1 MGDITKVFSEI
12 GSIYVNDEAKIK
24 NKAFEYKSITTYLFD
39 IDSRDI
45 EVNLNLSK
53 DDLIICRFGVGANSG
68 NLFPNNIF
76 KPNDIKKDSKKFIKS
91 ILTAIKNLLSKF
103 NNEEIKKDERLL
115 ILQNI
120 DENYFSDKIDEIS
133 NLEENKSKDKSAT
146 CFSLAYQNRPISAY
160 YKQVFLDHI
169 SSGGEVKENGYD
181 ILTNKFGIGADANLA
196 FCSSN
201 ELPDK
206 MKWIKSRL
214 LPLNSDSAKLIKM
227 GYEVMDKNLSYN
239 FYGLKM
245 ALIPTTLSK
254 DDDFLKDALE
264 ILKKVQIESSSEIK
278 KEKNISEIANA
289 EVYIHRGL
297 ELSAFSQKNLPILNT
312 ILFYEKS
319 NSAVNLYL
327 IIDDVLPS
335 FITHVSRQMDKV
347 RVKAFKN
354 KDDDNKDN
362 FIYLQRLFEDRL
374 EIMSILLSRV
384 KLDND
389 VIFDK
394 FAQLIYY
401 GSTNK
406 SYAYLVSWDKYFNG
420 YYVERSIDAIK
431 RYMELFN
438 TIKTT
443 KEEIILQKEIKLEEK
458 MDKKQ
463 KIDYLFES
471 TEFLKENNTLK
482 SAYLLGMLSANL
494 INWQLAINNNGSSS
508 YAKWLNNCGRI
519 SKENLDKIYQKAEE
533 TIRKLCSLTG
543 QANPIFTITYIN
555 DKLMP
560 FLADSLADKSIVKS
574 SYIALAFAMGGSDFN
589 KYIKTKKEGEENA

>member
-39 IDSRDI
+39 IESKNI
-45 EVNLNLSK
+45 EPNLNLSK

-335 FITHVSRQMDKV
+335 FITHVSEQMNV
-347 RVKAFKN
+347 SRVKAFRD
-354 KDDDNKDN
+354 KDSGNKDN

-374 EIMSILLSRV
+374 EIMSILLARV

-463 KIDYLFES
+463 KIDYIFES

-519 SKENLDKIYQKAEE
+519 SKENLDKIYQKSEE

-543 QANPIFTITYIN
+543 QANPISTITYIN

>member
-1 MGDITKVFSEI
+1 MQR
-12 GSIYVNDEAKIK
+12 SIY
-24 NKAFEYKSITTYLFD
+24 
-39 IDSRDI
+39 I
-45 EVNLNLSK
+45 EV
-53 DDLIICRFGVGANSG
+53 
-68 NLFPNNIF
+68 
-76 KPNDIKKDSKKFIKS
+76 
-91 ILTAIKNLLSKF
+91 
-103 NNEEIKKDERLL
+103 
-115 ILQNI
+115 
-120 DENYFSDKIDEIS
+120 
-133 NLEENKSKDKSAT
+133 
-146 CFSLAYQNRPISAY
+146 
-160 YKQVFLDHI
+160 
-169 SSGGEVKENGYD
+169 
-181 ILTNKFGIGADANLA
+181 
-196 FCSSN
+196 
-201 ELPDK
+201 
-206 MKWIKSRL
+206 
-214 LPLNSDSAKLIKM
+214 
-227 GYEVMDKNLSYN
+227 LSYQH
-239 FYGLKM
+239 
-245 ALIPTTLSK
+245 SR
-254 DDDFLKDALE
+254 
-264 ILKKVQIESSSEIK
+264 KKK
-278 KEKNISEIANA
+278 
-289 EVYIHRGL
+289 
-297 ELSAFSQKNLPILNT
+297 LPVLNT

-319 NSAVNLYL
+319 NAAVNLHL

-335 FITHVSRQMDKV
+335 FITHVSEQMNV
-347 RVKAFKN
+347 SRVKAFRD
-354 KDDDNKDN
+354 KDSGNKDN

-374 EIMSILLSRV
+374 EIMSILLARV
-384 KLDND
+384 NLDND

-401 GSTNK
+401 GFTNK

-463 KIDYLFES
+463 KIDYIFES

-519 SKENLDKIYQKAEE
+519 SKENLDKIYQKSEE

-543 QANPIFTITYIN
+543 QANPISTITYIN

>member
-347 RVKAFKN
+347 RVKDFKN

-374 EIMSILLSRV
+374 EIMSILLARV

-438 TIKTT
+438 TINTT
-443 KEEIILQKEIKLEEK
+443 
-458 MDKKQ
+458 
-463 KIDYLFES
+463 
-471 TEFLKENNTLK
+471 
-482 SAYLLGMLSANL
+482 
-494 INWQLAINNNGSSS
+494 
-508 YAKWLNNCGRI
+508 
-519 SKENLDKIYQKAEE
+519 
-533 TIRKLCSLTG
+533 
-543 QANPIFTITYIN
+543 
-555 DKLMP
+555 
-560 FLADSLADKSIVKS
+560 
-574 SYIALAFAMGGSDFN
+574 
-589 KYIKTKKEGEENA
+589 

>member
-1 MGDITKVFSEI
+1 M
-12 GSIYVNDEAKIK
+12 
-24 NKAFEYKSITTYLFD
+24 L
-39 IDSRDI
+39 
-45 EVNLNLSK
+45 
-53 DDLIICRFGVGANSG
+53 
-68 NLFPNNIF
+68 
-76 KPNDIKKDSKKFIKS
+76 
-91 ILTAIKNLLSKF
+91 
-103 NNEEIKKDERLL
+103 
-115 ILQNI
+115 
-120 DENYFSDKIDEIS
+120 
-133 NLEENKSKDKSAT
+133 
-146 CFSLAYQNRPISAY
+146 
-160 YKQVFLDHI
+160 
-169 SSGGEVKENGYD
+169 
-181 ILTNKFGIGADANLA
+181 
-196 FCSSN
+196 
-201 ELPDK
+201 
-206 MKWIKSRL
+206 
-214 LPLNSDSAKLIKM
+214 
-227 GYEVMDKNLSYN
+227 
-239 FYGLKM
+239 
-245 ALIPTTLSK
+245 

-374 EIMSILLSRV
+374 EIMSILLARV

-508 YAKWLNNCGRI
+508 YAKWLNNCGQINKDSLDRI
-519 SKENLDKIYQKAEE
+519 WKKSEE
-533 TIRKLCSLTG
+533 TVRKLCSISG
-543 QANPIFTITYIN
+543 QTNPISTITYIN

>member
-508 YAKWLNNCGRI
+508 YAKWLNNCGQINKDSLDRI
-519 SKENLDKIYQKAEE
+519 WKKSEE
-533 TIRKLCSLTG
+533 TVRKLCSISG
-543 QANPIFTITYIN
+543 QTNPISTITYIN

>member
-362 FIYLQRLFEDRL
+362 FIYLQRLFKDRL

-508 YAKWLNNCGRI
+508 YAKWLNNCGQINKDSLDRI
-519 SKENLDKIYQKAEE
+519 WKKSEE
-533 TIRKLCSLTG
+533 TVRKLCSISG
-543 QANPIFTITYIN
+543 QTNPISTITYIN

>member
-1 MGDITKVFSEI
+1 
-12 GSIYVNDEAKIK
+12 
-24 NKAFEYKSITTYLFD
+24 
-39 IDSRDI
+39 
-45 EVNLNLSK
+45 
-53 DDLIICRFGVGANSG
+53 
-68 NLFPNNIF
+68 
-76 KPNDIKKDSKKFIKS
+76 
-91 ILTAIKNLLSKF
+91 
-103 NNEEIKKDERLL
+103 
-115 ILQNI
+115 
-120 DENYFSDKIDEIS
+120 
-133 NLEENKSKDKSAT
+133 
-146 CFSLAYQNRPISAY
+146 
-160 YKQVFLDHI
+160 
-169 SSGGEVKENGYD
+169 
-181 ILTNKFGIGADANLA
+181 
-196 FCSSN
+196 
-201 ELPDK
+201 
-206 MKWIKSRL
+206 
-214 LPLNSDSAKLIKM
+214 
-227 GYEVMDKNLSYN
+227 
-239 FYGLKM
+239 
-245 ALIPTTLSK
+245 
-254 DDDFLKDALE
+254 
-264 ILKKVQIESSSEIK
+264 
-278 KEKNISEIANA
+278 
-289 EVYIHRGL
+289 
-297 ELSAFSQKNLPILNT
+297 
-312 ILFYEKS
+312 
-319 NSAVNLYL
+319 
-327 IIDDVLPS
+327 
-335 FITHVSRQMDKV
+335 MDKV

-463 KIDYLFES
+463 KIDYIFES

-519 SKENLDKIYQKAEE
+519 SKENLDKIYQKSEE

-543 QANPIFTITYIN
+543 QANPISTITYIN